1 MEAQQQGKVIALDV
15 GTKTIGVAVTDALG
29 LLAHPVCTV
38 SRKGVKQD
46 VTRLEVLFAEHHPVA
61 VVVGLPYEL
70 DGSEA
75 RSAKLARQIGTE
87 IEARTSLPIHY
98 VDERYSSVEAERR
111 LIEAG
116 VSRKKR
122 KAIIDQAAAVVILES
137 WLSTRRLAGGGE

>member
-1 MEAQQQGKVIALDV
+1 MTMKITGKTIGLDV

-29 LLAHPVCTV
+29 MMAHPVCTIA
-38 SRKGVKQD
+38 RKGVKRD
-46 VTRLEVLFAEHHPVA
+46 VAKLQAVFEQHAPVS

-70 DGSEA
+70 DGTEE
-75 RSAKLARQIGTE
+75 RSAKLARQIGAEVSAQTE
-87 IEARTSLPIHY
+87 LPVHY

-122 KAIIDQAAAVVILES
+122 KEIIDQAAAVVILET
-137 WLSTRRLAGGGE
+137 WLSMRQNAGGEE